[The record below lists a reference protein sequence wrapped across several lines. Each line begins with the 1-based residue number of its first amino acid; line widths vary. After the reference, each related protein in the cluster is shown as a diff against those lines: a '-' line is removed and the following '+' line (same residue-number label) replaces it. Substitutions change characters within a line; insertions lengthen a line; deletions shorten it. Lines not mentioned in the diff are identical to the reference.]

1 MAASSLGACMF
12 FRTLDDL
19 SAGTS
24 HAGAISDGASGADA
38 APPAEGGLLD
48 GPPADSGAAGHC
60 VVVDPSIARG
70 EAPKLQR
77 CFDYDDPDAGPSLRA
92 ESPATISVEPDDG
105 PSPPNAVVARAPALP
120 SSSANARHVVDVP
133 LVARRVEMAFSVRVE
148 PPSTQSGDYMQIAS
162 FFRDNVYTYLIY
174 DPANAKLFFS
184 EQDQRDG
191 GLVNT
196 TLSHGVVAV
205 DLTQWH
211 RVVFDLDFV
220 GGRSSLRVVGGGA
233 TLDEPLQW
241 PEVNWYGTAWLG
253 TSFVYGTQAPLA
265 MHFDDFALT
274 VW

>member
-1 MAASSLGACMF
+1 MRAATEAHFKSF
-12 FRTLDDL
+12 KYWFTDPQP
-19 SAGTS
+19 AGTVDHRYYWTENGWNKKAKRPS
-24 HAGAISDGASGADA
+24 WIGKENPEWLHNYTVKFWNQGWKDIIYAKPKNLEHNASLL
-38 APPAEGGLLD
+38 APRMAVEFTPEM
-48 GPPADSGAAGHC
+48 
-60 VVVDPSIARG
+60 
-70 EAPKLQR
+70 
-77 CFDYDDPDAGPSLRA
+77 
-92 ESPATISVEPDDG
+92 SV
-105 PSPPNAVVARAPALP
+105 SK
-120 SSSANARHVVDVP
+120 
-133 LVARRVEMAFSVRVE
+133 F
-148 PPSTQSGDYMQIAS
+148 I
-162 FFRDNVYTYLIY
+162 RDNVYTYLIY